1 MNKNITCPECGNS
14 IDINKALIDEIQKKY
29 NSRLDQEKFR
39 IKKAEEEKLNRL
51 LSERSIEIQKKL
63 ENANE
68 DKINLMQKELE
79 EKSAQLRKLKL
90 QEAEIE
96 KLKRAKKEQ
105 EDNFELE
112 FQKRMS
118 AAIENEKE
126 RLVKLVNEKTD
137 FEIRSL
143 KKQLEDQ
150 KNLTLEMKRKQE
162 QGSMQLQGEVM
173 ELAIEDWLKS
183 EFPFDKI
190 DEIKKGVQGADCLQT
205 INTRLFQNCGKI
217 YYESKRTKTFQ
228 PSWIEKFKNDIR
240 EKNADI
246 GVLVTQVLPKGMER
260 MGLINGV
267 YVCTFEEFKGLSL
280 ILRKFIIELFG
291 KIAANENKEDKMS
304 LLYQY
309 LTSLEFKLQ
318 IEGIAEGFTQMQ
330 CDLIKEKNSLR
341 RIWKQRE
348 KQLVKVLD
356 NTINMYGS
364 IKGIAG
370 KSIPE
375 IEILKLTKD
384 E

>member
-29 NSRLDQEKFR
+29 NSRLDREKFR

>member
-29 NSRLDQEKFR
+29 NNRLNQEKFR
-39 IKKAEEEKLNRL
+39 IKKAEEEKLNKL
-51 LSERSIEIQKKL
+51 LSERSIEIQKKIQ
-63 ENANE
+63 NANE
-68 DKINLMQKELE
+68 DKINFMRKELE
-79 EKSAQLRKLKL
+79 EKSAQLRELKLK
-90 QEAEIE
+90 EAEIE
-96 KLKRAKKEQ
+96 KLKRSKKEQ
-105 EDNFELE
+105 EENFELE

-126 RLVKLVNEKTD
+126 RLVKLVNEKSD

-183 EFPFDKI
+183 EFPLDEI

-246 GVLVTQVLPKGMER
+246 GVLVTQALPKGMER

-291 KIAANENKEDKMS
+291 KIEANENKEDKMS

-375 IEILKLTKD
+375 IEILKLDKID
-384 E
+384 

>member
-79 EKSAQLRKLKL
+79 EKSSQLRKLKL

>member
-29 NSRLDQEKFR
+29 NSQLDREKFR

-79 EKSAQLRKLKL
+79 EKSSQLRKLKL

-375 IEILKLTKD
+375 IEVLKLTKD

>member
-39 IKKAEEEKLNRL
+39 IKKAEQEKLNRL

-63 ENANE
+63 ETANE

-90 QEAEIE
+90 HEAEIE

-375 IEILKLTKD
+375 IEVLKLTKD

>member
-29 NSRLDQEKFR
+29 NSQLDREKFR

-137 FEIRSL
+137 FEVGP
-143 KKQLEDQ
+143 KK
-150 KNLTLEMKRKQE
+150 T
-162 QGSMQLQGEVM
+162 
-173 ELAIEDWLKS
+173 A
-183 EFPFDKI
+183 
-190 DEIKKGVQGADCLQT
+190 
-205 INTRLFQNCGKI
+205 
-217 YYESKRTKTFQ
+217 
-228 PSWIEKFKNDIR
+228 
-240 EKNADI
+240 
-246 GVLVTQVLPKGMER
+246 
-260 MGLINGV
+260 
-267 YVCTFEEFKGLSL
+267 
-280 ILRKFIIELFG
+280 
-291 KIAANENKEDKMS
+291 
-304 LLYQY
+304 
-309 LTSLEFKLQ
+309 
-318 IEGIAEGFTQMQ
+318 
-330 CDLIKEKNSLR
+330 
-341 RIWKQRE
+341 
-348 KQLVKVLD
+348 
-356 NTINMYGS
+356 
-364 IKGIAG
+364 
-370 KSIPE
+370 
-375 IEILKLTKD
+375 
-384 E
+384 

>member
-29 NSRLDQEKFR
+29 NSQLDREKFR

-280 ILRKFIIELFG
+280 ILRKFIIELF
-291 KIAANENKEDKMS
+291 
-304 LLYQY
+304 
-309 LTSLEFKLQ
+309 
-318 IEGIAEGFTQMQ
+318 
-330 CDLIKEKNSLR
+330 
-341 RIWKQRE
+341 
-348 KQLVKVLD
+348 
-356 NTINMYGS
+356 
-364 IKGIAG
+364 
-370 KSIPE
+370 
-375 IEILKLTKD
+375 
-384 E
+384 